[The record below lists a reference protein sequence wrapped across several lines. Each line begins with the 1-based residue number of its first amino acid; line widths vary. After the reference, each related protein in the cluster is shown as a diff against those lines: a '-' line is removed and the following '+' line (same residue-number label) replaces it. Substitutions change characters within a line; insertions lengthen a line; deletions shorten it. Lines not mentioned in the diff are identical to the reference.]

1 MSDGEPILRRV
12 ADYYAAKLA
21 AHGATSSGVDWN
33 SAASHELRH
42 RQFLRLLE
50 GSPDASVL
58 DLGCGYGDFF
68 RFLRAAGHRGHFVGY
83 DIVPEM
89 IATARELH
97 GEAADR
103 RWRIGDEPAETLDFA
118 VASGIFN
125 IKGHVPN
132 EQWAQYVNA
141 TIELL
146 ARTGQR
152 GFAFNLLS
160 LASDP
165 ERRREDLYYADAGA
179 MLTHCLAQF
188 GRHVALLHD
197 YGLYEFTV
205 IVRQDGN
212 AP

>member
-1 MSDGEPILRRV
+1 MSDREPILRGV

-21 AHGATSSGVDWN
+21 THGATPSGVDWKN
-33 SAASHELRH
+33 AEIHELRH

-50 GSPDASVL
+50 GAPDASVL

-68 RFLRAAGHRGHFVGY
+68 RFLRDAGHRGSFVGY
-83 DIVPEM
+83 DIVPGM
-89 IATARELH
+89 IAQARELH

-103 RWRIGDEPAETLDFA
+103 QWRLGHKPEETLDFA
-118 VASGIFN
+118 VSSGIFN
-125 IKGHVPN
+125 IKGGVSS
-132 EQWAQYVNA
+132 ERWARYVNA

-146 ARTGQR
+146 AGAGRR

-165 ERRREDLYYADAGA
+165 ERRRDDLYYADAGA
-179 MLTHCLAQF
+179 MLTYCLARY

-205 IVRQDGN
+205 IVRQN
-212 AP
+212 

>member
-1 MSDGEPILRRV
+1 MSDCEPILRGV
-12 ADYYAAKLA
+12 TDYYAGKLA
-21 AHGATSSGVDWN
+21 AHGATSRGVDWN
-33 SAASHELRH
+33 SATSHELRH

-68 RFLRAAGHRGHFVGY
+68 RFLRAAGHRGSFVGY
-83 DIVPEM
+83 DTVPEM
-89 IATARELH
+89 IAKARELH

-103 RWRIGDEPAETLDFA
+103 RWRIGCEPAETLDLA

-125 IKGHVPN
+125 VKGDVSG
-132 EQWAQYVNA
+132 ECWERYVNA
-141 TIELL
+141 TIDLL
-146 ARTGQR
+146 GRAGRR

-165 ERRREDLYYADAGA
+165 ERRRNDLYYADAGA
-179 MLTHCLAQF
+179 MLTHCLARF

-197 YGLYEFTV
+197 YGLHEFTV
-205 IVRQDGN
+205 IVRQE
-212 AP
+212 